1 MTGRLPIAI
10 LVAVGGVAGAGLR
23 WAVLTTLVEGGAFPW
38 ATLLVN
44 VVGCLVVGLLAGSGR
59 GTRALLGIGFAGG
72 LTTFSTFAVEAALLL
87 EDVRPGMAVTY
98 VTTSVLGGVAA
109 VVTGRRW
116 AGRMRSW

>member
-10 LVAVGGVAGAGLR
+10 LVAAGGVAGAGLR

-44 VVGCLVVGLLAGSGR
+44 VVGCLVVGLLAGAAAS
-59 GTRALLGIGFAGG
+59 TRALLGVGFAGG
-72 LTTFSTFAVEAALLL
+72 LTTFSTFTVEAALLL
-87 EDVRPGMAVTY
+87 DDVRPGIAVAY
-98 VTTSVLGGVAA
+98 VTASVLSGVAA

-116 AGRMRSW
+116 AGREGAW

>member
-23 WAVLTTLVEGGAFPW
+23 WAVLTSLVERGAFPW

-44 VVGCLVVGLLAGSGR
+44 VVGCLVVGLLAGSAR

-72 LTTFSTFAVEAALLL
+72 LTTFSTFTVETALLL
-87 EDVRPGMAVTY
+87 EDVRPGMAVLYATA
-98 VTTSVLGGVAA
+98 SVLSGVAA

-116 AGRMRSW
+116 AGRSRSW

>member
-10 LVAVGGVAGAGLR
+10 LVAAGGAAGAGVR

-44 VVGCLVVGLLAGSGR
+44 VVGCLVVGALAGRSQSA
-59 GTRALLGIGFAGG
+59 RALLGVGFAGG
-72 LTTFSTFAVEAALLL
+72 LTTFSTFAVETALLL
-87 EDVRPGMAVTY
+87 EDIRPGMAVIY
-98 VTTSVLGGVAA
+98 AATSVLSGVAA

-116 AGRMRSW
+116 AGRPSW

>member
-1 MTGRLPIAI
+1 VTGRLPIAI
-10 LVAVGGVAGAGLR
+10 LVAGGGVAGAGVR

-44 VVGCLVVGLLAGSGR
+44 VVGCLAVGLLAGAAQ

-72 LTTFSTFAVEAALLL
+72 LTTFSTFTVEAALLL
-87 EDVRPGMAVTY
+87 DDVRPGLALAY
-98 VTTSVLGGVAA
+98 VTASVLSGAAA

-116 AGRMRSW
+116 AGRVGSW